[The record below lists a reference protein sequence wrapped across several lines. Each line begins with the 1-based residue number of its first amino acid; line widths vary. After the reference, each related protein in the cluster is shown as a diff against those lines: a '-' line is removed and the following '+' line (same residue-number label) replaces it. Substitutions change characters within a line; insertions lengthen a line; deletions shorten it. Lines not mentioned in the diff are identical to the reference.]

1 MSSTTPIF
9 KARLATAAIFLV
21 NGILSGNWIA
31 RIPSIKERL
40 VATPAQ
46 LGLAL
51 FGMPVGLLIG
61 ALSAAWLVSKFGD
74 RKVVCLSA
82 VLYCF
87 FLPFLGLVPSTIFL
101 FFLFVLMGMSAGILD
116 VSMNIQAAAVEKK
129 YDKPIM
135 SSFHGVFSAGGL
147 FGALIGGSVASQG
160 IGVTEHLFF
169 VGLGLSLLSMLV
181 YPYFLPKV
189 QGEKSPFFVKPNKSL
204 LALGIIAFCVLMGEG
219 AIGDWSGVYLRE
231 TLRTD
236 IGFAALGYGIFSFLM
251 AIGRFAG
258 DSLTEK
264 IGRTRITYSSGIIAG
279 IGILLAIMTGNQF
292 VALVGFGLVGIGF
305 ATIFPNLIT
314 AASQNTSMQQS
325 YAIASVTTFGYVG
338 FLMGPPVIG
347 LLAEYL
353 TLRGSLGILAL
364 LCLLIV
370 ILAKSVK

>member
-1 MSSTTPIF
+1 MSTFSPVV
-9 KARLATAAIFLV
+9 KARIATATIFLL
-21 NGILSGNWIA
+21 NGIVSGNWIS
-31 RIPSIKERL
+31 RIPSIKEQL
-40 VATPAQ
+40 VASPAQ

-61 ALSAAWLVSKFGD
+61 ALSAAWLVSKLGD
-74 RKVVCLSA
+74 RNVVCISA
-82 VLYCF
+82 ILYCF
-87 FLPFLGLVPSTIFL
+87 FLPFLGLVPSTLFL
-101 FFLFVLMGMSAGILD
+101 FLLFILMGMSAGILD

-147 FGALIGGSVASQG
+147 IGALIGGYAATRG

-169 VGLGLSLLSMLV
+169 IGILLAVLSIIV

-231 TLRTD
+231 SLGTD

-258 DSLTEK
+258 DTITEK
-264 IGRTRITYSSGIIAG
+264 VGRTRLTYISGIVAG
-279 IGILLAIMTGNQF
+279 IGILLAVISNSAYL
-292 VALVGFGLVGIGF
+292 ALFGFGLVGIGF
-305 ATIFPNLIT
+305 ATIFPNVIT
-314 AASQNTSMQQS
+314 AASKNGSMQQS

-338 FLMGPPVIG
+338 FLIGPPVIG
-347 LLAEYL
+347 LLAEL
-353 TLRGSLGILAL
+353 ITLRGSLSVISI
-364 LCLLIV
+364 LCLIIV
-370 ILAKSVK
+370 LLAKSVK